1 MEWRERWWPGLALL
15 LCWFLVG
22 DLGDPFRVKARRDM
36 DRFFAEAVSRA
47 RGDRPL
53 SLSIYLYLLL
63 STQ

>member
-1 MEWRERWWPGLALL
+1 MEWREVVAWPSCSAGS
-15 LCWFLVG
+15 W
-22 DLGDPFRVKARRDM
+22 LGDPFRVKARRDM